1 MSESAHCSGTE
12 EGTPRGLVLVV
23 DDDEMLRETLCEV
36 LADAGYETASAV
48 DGVEALRYLRDGGAP
63 CVILLDLMMPNMDG
77 WQFRI
82 RQEKDPLLSKI
93 PTAVMTA
100 SYSVTTAQI
109 HADYFL
115 RKPIK
120 LDEVLRVVAECA
132 AAKHSA

>member
-1 MSESAHCSGTE
+1 
-12 EGTPRGLVLVV
+12 LVV

-36 LADAGYETASAV
+36 LTDAGYETASAV

-82 RQEKDPLLSKI
+82 RQQKDPLLSKI

-132 AAKHSA
+132 SSRRKGA